1 MFLWFSFRYGV
12 WNIHVKRNLSKTY
25 WHVVQ
30 TKNSKHVRVLVS
42 ELHLTLKRLYKLMW
56 LVEFQSFKK
65 KVLAPFQCFIP
76 VSAFYPHF
84 SVLSPIQRFIPNSA
98 FYPHFG
104 RSRLYRNEKQQN
116 SSQIQNNQGVAIVE
130 CLWGERWLSKLRTT

>member
-1 MFLWFSFRYGV
+1 MEAL
-12 WNIHVKRNLSKTY
+12 
-25 WHVVQ
+25 
-30 TKNSKHVRVLVS
+30 
-42 ELHLTLKRLYKLMW
+42 
-56 LVEFQSFKK
+56 LVEFQLFKK

-130 CLWGERWLSKLRTT
+130 CLGAERWLSKLRTT